1 MYIESYILSTRHEQ
15 KYARPLDPFSE
26 SNQQKNMTLQ
36 YRISL
41 VDLLCI
47 LFSFTSPMDK
57 VTQTRHKNL
66 YEFELHGVLV
76 SSSIVNEGALD

>member
-1 MYIESYILSTRHEQ
+1 
-15 KYARPLDPFSE
+15 
-26 SNQQKNMTLQ
+26 
-36 YRISL
+36 
-41 VDLLCI
+41 
-47 LFSFTSPMDK
+47 MDK